1 MVLGGS
7 RANSSCDETHQSK
20 SFCDKLQRSINTILH
35 TITLRKTLL
44 MAESTTLQRKQMR
57 DSHV

>member
-7 RANSSCDETHQSK
+7 RANSSYDETHQSK
-20 SFCDKLQRSINTILH
+20 IFCDKLQRSINIILN

-44 MAESTTLQRKQMR
+44 MAESTNIQGKQMR
-57 DSHV
+57 NIHE